1 MDIFNVKY
9 FKLTR
14 LITHALT
21 LINLIFHNY
30 ILIFLPI
37 IETHHQR
44 RNASMMLSK
53 GTCLDPLRKVD
64 GLLMNLTRHCPSR
77 PDILLV
83 SLDVSMIKKI
93 IIW

>member
-1 MDIFNVKY
+1 MDIFNVKH

-37 IETHHQR
+37 IETHHQG
-44 RNASMMLSK
+44 RNASMMLGK
-53 GTCLDPLRKVD
+53 GTCFDPLKQTD
-64 GLLMNLTRHCPSR
+64 Y
-77 PDILLV
+77 
-83 SLDVSMIKKI
+83 
-93 IIW
+93 